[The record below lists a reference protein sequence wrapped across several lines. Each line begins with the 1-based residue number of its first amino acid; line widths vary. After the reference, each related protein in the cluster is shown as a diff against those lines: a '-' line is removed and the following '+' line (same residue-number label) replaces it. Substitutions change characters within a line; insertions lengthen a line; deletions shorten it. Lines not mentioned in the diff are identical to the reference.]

1 MRLKILMFF
10 NMFVEKSKEMILNGY
25 EWLRLRI
32 LVMSWSWNSFEL
44 KCMTFFMWFY
54 VTEPFKFFSMR
65 WTVFKCPKN
74 SQSDGKFW
82 NFLGE
87 KNDIGLDWNR
97 VNVAHW
103 SETYPVNIF
112 VEHAVSN
119 SLILFPL
126 NSFIRKKWISE
137 KSMGGLYIRTSLN
150 NKLIQVYF
158 GFGLTLNIV
167 PTTSTYIH
175 HA

>member
-1 MRLKILMFF
+1 
-10 NMFVEKSKEMILNGY
+10 
-25 EWLRLRI
+25 
-32 LVMSWSWNSFEL
+32 
-44 KCMTFFMWFY
+44 MTFLMWFY
-54 VTEPFKFFSMR
+54 VIEPFKFFSIR
-65 WTVFKCPKN
+65 WTVLKCPKN

-119 SLILFPL
+119 SPILFPL